1 MVVAFLKA
9 AKESCLEELKLPE
22 DARIFESRAEGIGQL
37 AAFLCANA
45 QHRYNLYT
53 QYCEEKQWDPE
64 TAIAKQETFSHM
76 RGMFRPILVIFE
88 RYSDLVSVTT
98 EVAGYLKQFS
108 SVYVLSR
115 YAQIYLMAGLYSDE
129 PPFLWGNELYKCFN
143 TEKLALLF
151 GEKLNRQSLVKLPY
165 DMERLLVKKPAN
177 HFLMSYRGE
186 LHHLLMPCGELR
198 QEKVKTDDDSIFEDS

>member
-1 MVVAFLKA
+1 
-9 AKESCLEELKLPE
+9 
-22 DARIFESRAEGIGQL
+22 
-37 AAFLCANA
+37 
-45 QHRYNLYT
+45 
-53 QYCEEKQWDPE
+53 
-64 TAIAKQETFSHM
+64 
-76 RGMFRPILVIFE
+76 
-88 RYSDLVSVTT
+88 
-98 EVAGYLKQFS
+98 
-108 SVYVLSR
+108 
-115 YAQIYLMAGLYSDE
+115 MAGCYSDE

>member
-1 MVVAFLKA
+1 MGPGDGHCKAGDFLPYEGNVPA
-9 AKESCLEELKLPE
+9 N
-22 DARIFESRAEGIGQL
+22 SR
-37 AAFLCANA
+37 
-45 QHRYNLYT
+45 H
-53 QYCEEKQWDPE
+53 
-64 TAIAKQETFSHM
+64 
-76 RGMFRPILVIFE
+76 FRAVF
-88 RYSDLVSVTT
+88 RSRFRDDGG
-98 EVAGYLKQFS
+98 AGYLKQFS
-108 SVYVLSR
+108 SVYVLYR

>member
-1 MVVAFLKA
+1 
-9 AKESCLEELKLPE
+9 
-22 DARIFESRAEGIGQL
+22 
-37 AAFLCANA
+37 
-45 QHRYNLYT
+45 
-53 QYCEEKQWDPE
+53 
-64 TAIAKQETFSHM
+64 M
-76 RGMFRPILVIFE
+76 RPIPVLILVIFE